1 MSITFTRTLALASAP
16 SPVARNTLY
25 SAQSLIITRAPQVG
39 GPMKRCRRCGTDRP
53 TTEFHRQQS
62 RPDGLYSYC
71 VFCAAEYKQARKLS
85 RMREQEP
92 PPLPVREP

>member
-1 MSITFTRTLALASAP
+1 
-16 SPVARNTLY
+16 
-25 SAQSLIITRAPQVG
+25 
-39 GPMKRCRRCGTDRP
+39 MKRCRRCGKDRP

-92 PPLPVREP
+92 PPPPVRVQAPRLDRR

>member
-1 MSITFTRTLALASAP
+1 
-16 SPVARNTLY
+16 
-25 SAQSLIITRAPQVG
+25 
-39 GPMKRCRRCGTDRP
+39 
-53 TTEFHRQQS
+53 
-62 RPDGLYSYC
+62 LYSYC